1 MRIAFLVRIAALN
14 RRTLLLSLYEQRW
27 HVVNYGH
34 LADEAFW
41 PQVDKTIRENLKEGV
56 SVANEYV
63 SLQSLVSLVPILN
76 LL

>member
-1 MRIAFLVRIAALN
+1 VVTLGHYMRIAFLVRTESSIL
-14 RRTLLLSLYEQRW
+14 TTFLTIYEQRW
-27 HVVNYGH
+27 HVVNYAH

-63 SLQSLVSLVPILN
+63 SL
-76 LL
+76 

>member
-1 MRIAFLVRIAALN
+1 MRIAFLVRTAAS
-14 RRTLLLSLYEQRW
+14 TLPTWLLSLYEQRW
-27 HVVNYGH
+27 HVVNYAH

-63 SLQSLVSLVPILN
+63 FFDSLRHGS
-76 LL
+76 